1 MKTEENS
8 KNRRLVS
15 LDLLRG
21 LTVMV
26 MIFVNNGAGKEIFAT
41 LQHSKWNGMT
51 LADCVFPFFLLMA
64 GASTCLSLRK
74 YHYKWSG
81 EVLVKILKRTSG
93 LILIGL
99 FLNWLDLCFGGR
111 PLDFAHL
118 RVWGVMQRI
127 GICYFFTAV
136 SALSGRRAILPLAL
150 TGLAGYGILLLAC
163 GGYSYDSTTNLLA
176 QVDRGIFGWDHLYHK
191 SPVDPEGLV
200 SSFSAIMQTMI
211 GFWMME
217 KVTARKGFPSRMK
230 WLGLAGFL
238 YLVSGLLLTILLPL
252 NKRVWSPSYVLTT
265 CGLAM
270 LFFDVLIFLVDMRGR
285 NAGKIMTLV
294 KAFGMNPLL
303 LYVVS
308 EALSSFVGARGIKL
322 RVYAVFHTFIGS
334 GYWASFAYAALFLA
348 VLAVP
353 GIFLYRKK
361 IFLKL

>member
-1 MKTEENS
+1 MTENS
-8 KNRRLVS
+8 KMSRRLIS

-51 LADCVFPFFLLMA
+51 LADCVFPFFLLMV

-74 YHYKWSG
+74 YHYEWSS
-81 EVLVKILKRTSG
+81 EVARKIVKRTLC

-99 FLNWLDLCFGGR
+99 FLNWMDMCFSGR

-136 SALSGRRAILPLAL
+136 MALSCRRKILPVA
-150 TGLAGYGILLLAC
+150 LAGLVGYAVLLLTC
-163 GGYSYDSTTNLLA
+163 GGYTYDATTNLLA
-176 QVDRGIFGWDHLYHK
+176 QADRALFGWNHLYHK
-191 SPVDPEGLV
+191 SPVDPEGLI
-200 SSFSAIMQTMI
+200 SNFSAVMQTMI

-217 KVTARKGFPSRMK
+217 KVVAKNSYQTRMK
-230 WLGLAGFL
+230 WLGIAGFL
-238 YLVSGLLLTILLPL
+238 FLVAGLLLTTFMPL

-270 LFFDVLIFLVDMRGR
+270 LVFDALIYLVDMSESSAVKRM
-285 NAGKIMTLV
+285 ALV

-303 LYVVS
+303 LYVAS
-308 EALSSFVGARGIKL
+308 EILSSFVGAKGIKMD
-322 RVYAVFHTFIGS
+322 VYAVLHTFITN

-348 VLAVP
+348 VLSAL
-353 GIFLYRKK
+353 GLILYRKK
-361 IFLKL
+361 IFVKI